1 MGWYEKLFGG
11 GVKSITPSEAY
22 ALLQAES
29 PPVIV
34 DVRQPVE
41 TRNGTVPGA
50 VLIPLTE
57 FSERLHELPADRPI
71 LTICRSSHRSPIAAR
86 QLIRDGRQ
94 VTNVSGGIIGWEQA
108 GLPMTAPPDQS
119 DPTEDHAA

>member
-1 MGWYEKLFGG
+1 MGLLSWLFGPK
-11 GVKSITPSEAY
+11 VKQISVQEAY
-22 ALLQAES
+22 ERLQSAN

-41 TRNGTVPGA
+41 TQAGVVPGA

-57 FSERLHELPADRPI
+57 FGKRYAELPIDKPI

-86 QLIRDGRQ
+86 RLAKAGYS
-94 VTNVSGGIIGWEQA
+94 VTDVAGGMVVWEEA
-108 GLPMTAPPDQS
+108 GYPVEKERP
-119 DPTEDHAA
+119 

>member
-1 MGWYEKLFGG
+1 MGVFRWLFAPK
-11 GVKSITPSEAY
+11 VKQISVQEAY
-22 ALLQAES
+22 ERLQSAN

-41 TRNGTVPGA
+41 TQAGSVPGA

-57 FSERLHELPADRPI
+57 FGKRYEELPADRPI

-86 QLIRDGRQ
+86 RLAKAGYD
-94 VTNVSGGIIGWEQA
+94 VTDVSGGMVVWEQA
-108 GLPMTAPPDQS
+108 GLPVEKERP
-119 DPTEDHAA
+119 

>member
-11 GVKSITPSEAY
+11 GVKSISPGEAY
-22 ALLQAES
+22 ALLQTES

-41 TRNGTVPGA
+41 TKSGSVPGA

-57 FSERLHELPADRPI
+57 FAQRMDELPADRPI
-71 LTICRSSHRSPIAAR
+71 LTICRSSHRSPFAAR
-86 QLIRDGRQ
+86 QLMREGRK
-94 VTNVSGGIIGWEQA
+94 VTNVAGGIIAWEQA
-108 GLPMTAPPDQS
+108 GLPLAAPPGPD
-119 DPTEDHAA
+119 TDHDA

>member
-11 GVKSITPSEAY
+11 GVRSISPDEAFDR
-22 ALLQAES
+22 LQTEE

-57 FSERLHELPADRPI
+57 FGQRLHELPVDRPI
-71 LTICRSSHRSPIAAR
+71 LTICRSSHRSPLAAR
-86 QLIRDGRQ
+86 QLKRAGRD
-94 VTNVSGGIIGWEQA
+94 VTNVAGGIIGWEQA
-108 GLPMTAPPDQS
+108 GLPLIAPASGDEGP
-119 DPTEDHAA
+119 AR